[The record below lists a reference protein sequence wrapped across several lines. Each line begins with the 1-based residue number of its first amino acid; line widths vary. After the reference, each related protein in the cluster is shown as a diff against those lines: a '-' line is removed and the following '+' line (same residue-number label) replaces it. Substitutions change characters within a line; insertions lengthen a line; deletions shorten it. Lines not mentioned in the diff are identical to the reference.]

1 MGAHPARLVAF
12 LCAAWGAHAALSEIP
27 TISMSAAQSED
38 ELDVGPRFTP
48 NQFQYRITRTRET
61 RAYPPWVSDAVMD
74 SVMSPGITCAQY
86 LQKDRIRF
94 RGETGELQEIPL
106 APVPLEQTWAPD
118 GTKLHTD
125 SPGIQRNRVSSCC
138 DAETCTD
145 RCLLFRGGEPWF
157 LEINAPSWAVY
168 KVTDGYQPEDVAFG
182 FVMLTPQEQI
192 IKKDPGIWPVMR
204 IPCHFC
210 PIKSC
215 ITNCS
220 NGEYSSGYAD
230 STVSDPCLP
239 PLPPPKL
246 TPSSVRNPDESSA
259 VQVLPRWNLEYVQ
272 GSGHLPMG
280 HPAGL
285 QGRAPGTGHP
295 HFSRRP
301 RYCMPFLIPS
311 RPVLTVCR
319 SGLVLSMRFREPM
332 HGLQPALRGDGA
344 GGVHRHHDGVEM
356 PRYRHFFFGHGSVL
370 LLIKGHG
377 RRGRATSPVLVQRV
391 PDEQGRLAV
400 CVQARPAPCR
410 GQLCPVPGRLHV
422 SRRGAGAM
430 PQTLLPAE

>member
-1 MGAHPARLVAF
+1 MAAHLVCLAVF

-38 ELDVGPRFTP
+38 ELVVGPRFTP

-118 GTKLHTD
+118 GTKLRTD

-138 DAETCTD
+138 DAETCPD
-145 RCLLFRGGEPWF
+145 RCLLFRSGEPWF

-182 FVMLTPQEQI
+182 LVTFTPQEQI

-204 IPCHFC
+204 IPCLFC

-230 STVSDPCLP
+230 STVSDPCSP
-239 PLPPPKL
+239 APSTRPDACFSQESRRIECSASPAPLEHGIRARIKL
-246 TPSSVRNPDESSA
+246 LADGSSR
-259 VQVLPRWNLEYVQ
+259 RT
-272 GSGHLPMG
+272 
-280 HPAGL
+280 
-285 QGRAPGTGHP
+285 PGTCAWDRTST
-295 HFSRRP
+295 F
-301 RYCMPFLIPS
+301 FLEA
-311 RPVLTVCR
+311 PVL
-319 SGLVLSMRFREPM
+319 F
-332 HGLQPALRGDGA
+332 
-344 GGVHRHHDGVEM
+344 
-356 PRYRHFFFGHGSVL
+356 
-370 LLIKGHG
+370 
-377 RRGRATSPVLVQRV
+377 V
-391 PDEQGRLAV
+391 PI
-400 CVQARPAPCR
+400 
-410 GQLCPVPGRLHV
+410 
-422 SRRGAGAM
+422 
-430 PQTLLPAE
+430 